1 MPIAAEVMQ
10 VVTGQRDVQGSFKA
24 LLRAGVGREDEPF

>member
-1 MPIAAEVMQ
+1 
-10 VVTGQRDVQGSFKA
+10 VTGQRDVQGSFKA